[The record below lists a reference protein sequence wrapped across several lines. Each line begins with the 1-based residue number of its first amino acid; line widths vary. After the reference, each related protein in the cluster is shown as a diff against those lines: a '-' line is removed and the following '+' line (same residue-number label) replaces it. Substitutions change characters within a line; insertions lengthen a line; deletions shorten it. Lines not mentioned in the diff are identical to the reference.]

1 MTRSS
6 TNPMLRA
13 WAEGRPLFGIWLTMP
28 NVVGAEFAAR
38 EGPDYVCVDTQ
49 HGLIDFSD
57 TVPML
62 VGITAGGAIPVV
74 RVTWNQPAPI
84 MAALDAGAFGVII
97 PMVND
102 AEEAQRAVAACRFPP
117 KGMRSYGPVRAKYTL
132 GSADPVALD
141 EVACIVMVETVG
153 GIAHVEDIVSVPGVD
168 AVYIGPSDLAL
179 AVGKKPGPRP
189 YDDLAEP
196 VAQIKAACRK
206 HGVAL
211 GIHSLTGEAAAHWA
225 EAGFDMITVG
235 SDASMFAAAVRSYLE
250 TARQGLSRR
259 QSGGDPATPGR

>member
-1 MTRSS
+1 
-6 TNPMLRA
+6 MLRA

-74 RVTWNQPAPI
+74 RVTW
-84 MAALDAGAFGVII
+84 
-97 PMVND
+97 
-102 AEEAQRAVAACRFPP
+102 
-117 KGMRSYGPVRAKYTL
+117 
-132 GSADPVALD
+132 
-141 EVACIVMVETVG
+141 G

-211 GIHSLTGEAAAHWA
+211 GVHSLTGEAAGHWA

-259 QSGGDPATPGR
+259 ESGEDPATRGR

>member
-1 MTRSS
+1 MTQSS

-13 WAEGRPLFGIWLTMP
+13 WAEGRPLFGIWMTTPSM
-28 NVVGAEFAAR
+28 VGAEFAAR
-38 EGPDYVCVDTQ
+38 EGADYVCVDNQ

-62 VGITAGGAIPVV
+62 VGITAGGSIPVV

-102 AEEAQRAVAACRFPP
+102 AQEAERAVGACRFPP
-117 KGMRSYGPVRAKYTL
+117 RGMRSYGPVRAKYPMGT
-132 GSADPVALD
+132 ADPVELN

-153 GIAHVEDIVSVPGVD
+153 GIAHVEDIVSTPGVD

-179 AVGKKPGPRP
+179 AVGQKPGPRP

-196 VAQIKAACRK
+196 VGKIKAACRR

-211 GIHSLTGEAAAHWA
+211 GIHALSGDVAARWA

-235 SDASMFAAAVRSYLE
+235 SDAGMFAAAARSYLE
-250 TARQGLSRR
+250 TARRGLEQRSSADEGGAQGR
-259 QSGGDPATPGR
+259 

>member
-1 MTRSS
+1 
-6 TNPMLRA
+6 MLRA

-38 EGPDYVCVDTQ
+38 EGADYVCVDNQ

-62 VGITAGGAIPVV
+62 VGISAGGSIPVV

-102 AEEAQRAVAACRFPP
+102 AEEARRAVGACRFPP
-117 KGMRSYGPVRAKYTL
+117 KGMRSYGPVRAKYPMGT
-132 GSADPVALD
+132 ADPVGLD

-153 GIAHVEDIVSVPGVD
+153 GIAHIEGIVSVPGVD

-179 AVGKKPGPRP
+179 AIGKKPGGPRP
-189 YDDLAEP
+189 WEDLAEP
-196 VAQIKAACRK
+196 VARIKAACRK
-206 HGVAL
+206 RGVAL
-211 GIHSLTGEAAAHWA
+211 GIHALSGDVAARWA

-235 SDASMFAAAVRSYLE
+235 SDASMFGAAVRSYLE
-250 TARQGLSRR
+250 TARHGLSRR
-259 QSGGDPATPGR
+259 PSGVKQTAPGR

>member
-1 MTRSS
+1 MTGSS
-6 TNPMLRA
+6 PNPMLRA

-28 NVVGAEFAAR
+28 NVLGAEFAAR
-38 EGPDYVCVDTQ
+38 EGPDYVCVDNQ

-62 VGITAGGAIPVV
+62 IGITAGGSIPVV

-84 MAALDAGAFGVII
+84 MAALDAGAFGVIV
-97 PMVND
+97 PMVNS
-102 AEEAQRAVAACRFPP
+102 AEEAERAVGACRFPP
-117 KGMRSYGPVRAKYTL
+117 KGMRSYGPVRAKYPMGTT
-132 GSADPVALD
+132 DPEGLN

-179 AVGKKPGPRP
+179 AVGQKPGPRP

-196 VAQIKAACRK
+196 VGTIQAACRR

-211 GIHSLTGEAAAHWA
+211 GIHSLSGEAAARWA

-235 SDASMFAAAVRSYLE
+235 SDAGMFAGAVRSYLE
-250 TARQGLSRR
+250 TARQGLARR
-259 QSGGDPATPGR
+259 PAGEEGGAPGK

>member
-1 MTRSS
+1 
-6 TNPMLRA
+6 MLRA

-38 EGPDYVCVDTQ
+38 EGPDYVCVDNQ

-62 VGITAGGAIPVV
+62 VGVTAGGAIPVV

-84 MAALDAGAFGVII
+84 MAALDAGAFGVVI

-102 AEEAQRAVAACRFPP
+102 AEEARRAVAACRFPP
-117 KGMRSYGPVRAKYTL
+117 KGMRSYGPVRAKYAL
-132 GSADPVALD
+132 GTADPIELD

-153 GIAHVEDIVSVPGVD
+153 GIAHVDEIVSVEGVD
-168 AVYIGPSDLAL
+168 AVYVGPSDLAL
-179 AVGKKPGPRP
+179 AVGKKPGGPRP

-196 VAQIKAACRK
+196 LARIKTACRN
-206 HGVAL
+206 HGVAV
-211 GIHSLTGEAAAHWA
+211 GIHALAGEVAQRYA
-225 EAGFDMITVG
+225 EDGFDMITVG
-235 SDASMFAAAVRSYLE
+235 SDASMFAAAVRAHLE
-250 TARQGLSRR
+250 VARRGA
-259 QSGGDPATPGR
+259 PPGAAGASARTGRAG